1 MQNVEGEV
9 MKKRSAAI
17 SLILA
22 LLMLMFSS
30 AAVLAEGDDNG
41 ADAHSESMSQAEEE
55 VADDEPV
62 SMTEVVKDAVM
73 QYAPYAAGVLGG
85 IVVIVL
91 VVKIIRN
98 IAGRARKPKYT
109 GRH

>member
-1 MQNVEGEV
+1 
-9 MKKRSAAI
+9 MKKKSAVI

-30 AAVLAEGDDNG
+30 AAVLAEGGDNG

-55 VADDEPV
+55 VADDAPG
-62 SMTEVVKDAVM
+62 SMTEVVRDAVM

-85 IVVIVL
+85 IVIIVL
-91 VVKIIRN
+91 VVKLIIN
-98 IAGRARKPKYT
+98 IAGRERKPKYT
-109 GRH
+109 GKH